1 MRVNKKPLWRNAMD
15 SNKDNE
21 SALYG
26 IKLHVDRY
34 ADAVSDA
41 LRSAGI
47 KVIRSPTCFRVI
59 HTSFR
64 GSLEDLLQ
72 EVPKLS
78 HYPVK
83 QYTWWRK
90 IADSIKSD

>member
-1 MRVNKKPLWRNAMD
+1 M
-15 SNKDNE
+15 SSKDEAE

-34 ADAVSDA
+34 SDAVIDA

-47 KVIRSPTCFRVI
+47 HVIPSPTCFKVL

-64 GSLEDLLQ
+64 GSLKDLLQ
-72 EVPKLS
+72 QVPALS
-78 HYPVK
+78 HYPIK
-83 QYTWWRK
+83 QYTWWQRL
-90 IADSIKSD
+90 ANSIKRD

>member
-1 MRVNKKPLWRNAMD
+1 MD
-15 SNKDNE
+15 SNDDAE

-47 KVIRSPTCFRVI
+47 KVIHSPTCFKVI
-59 HTSFR
+59 HTSFQ
-64 GSLEDLLQ
+64 GSLKDLLQ
-72 EVPKLS
+72 QIPELS

-83 QYTWWRK
+83 QYTWWRR
-90 IADSIKSD
+90 IAGSIKGD